1 MRFIAALGHIQL
13 YLAAPFL
20 VQRLLQGIHVRR
32 QCVHRDNLGNLF
44 IIQIVP
50 GQKFLPH
57 RVDIRGIVEQKLPLV
72 GQPSLPEAQHCRAH
86 AVRRACQRHHVHLHV
101 RVYHHLLPCRQLGD
115 GVDLI
120 PQKSGGLKFQPVGGL
135 LHPLIE
141 GFQDILFTVA
151 DQVHRVFDRLIVG
164 LATDLSA
171 AHCHTLADMGVQARA
186 SFADLLREAF
196 GAARQQK
203 GIHGRFCHLPRRKA
217 GGVRADILRPVLL
230 LLQGEGKARPVL
242 PGDADIAIT
251 LVILEQDVI
260 LGRVRLDLAGFQ
272 YQCLELALT
281 DDDVK
286 GVGVGDHLADLVIV
300 GHTLPEILAHPDAQ
314 PLGLADIDD
323 GVAFVPDDIHPGQQR
338 QHTGFLIEFGLSHAA
353 PSSVFVG
360 WGVLQWKALCSR

>member
-1 MRFIAALGHIQL
+1 MRFIAPLGHIQL
-13 YLAAPFL
+13 HLTAPLL
-20 VQRLLQGIHVRR
+20 VQRLLQSVHVRR
-32 QCVHRDNLGNLF
+32 QCVHRDDFRNLL
-44 IIQIVP
+44 IVQIVP

-72 GQPSLPEAQHCRAH
+72 GQPSLPEAQHRRAH
-86 AVRRACQRHHVHLHV
+86 AVRRTGKRHHVHLHV

-120 PQKSGGLKFQPVGGL
+120 PQKGGGLKFQPVGGF

-141 GFQDILFTVA
+141 GFQDILFAVA

-164 LATDLSA
+164 LAADLAA
-171 AHCHTLADMGVQARA
+171 AHCHTLADMGVQAGA
-186 SFADLLREAF
+186 SLADLLREAL

-217 GGVRADILRPVLL
+217 GGVRADILCPVLL

-251 LVILEQDVI
+251 LVILEQNVV
-260 LGRVRLDLAGFQ
+260 LGGMRLDLAGFQ
-272 YQCLELALT
+272 HQRLKLALT
-281 DDDVK
+281 DDNVK

-300 GHTLPEILAHPDAQ
+300 GHAFAEILAYPDAQ
-314 PLGLADIDD
+314 ALGLADIND

-338 QHTGFLIEFGLSHAA
+338 QHTGFLVKLGLGHAA
-353 PSSVFVG
+353 PSSVSVG
-360 WGVLQWKALCSR
+360 WGFRQWKALCSR

>member
-1 MRFIAALGHIQL
+1 MRLVAPLRHIQL
-13 YLAAPFL
+13 HLAAALL
-20 VQRLLQGIHVRR
+20 VQRLLQGFHIRR
-32 QCVHRDNLGNLF
+32 QRIHRDNFRDLLIVQ
-44 IIQIVP
+44 IIP

-57 RVDIRGIVEQKLPLV
+57 RVDIRGIVEQKLPLI
-72 GQPSLPEAQHCRAH
+72 GQPPLPETQYRCTH
-86 AVRRACQRHHVHLHV
+86 AVRRTGKRHHVHLHV

-115 GVDLI
+115 GIDLI

-141 GFQDILFTVA
+141 GFQDILFAVA

-164 LATDLSA
+164 LAADLAA
-171 AHCHTLADMGVQARA
+171 AHCHTLANMSVQAGA
-186 SFADLLREAF
+186 AFADLLREAL

-251 LVILEQDVI
+251 LVILEQDVV
-260 LGRVRLDLAGFQ
+260 LGRVRLDLTGLQ
-272 YQCLELALT
+272 HQRLKLALT

-300 GHTLPEILAHPDAQ
+300 GHALAEILAYPDAQ
-314 PLGLADIDD
+314 ALGLADIDD